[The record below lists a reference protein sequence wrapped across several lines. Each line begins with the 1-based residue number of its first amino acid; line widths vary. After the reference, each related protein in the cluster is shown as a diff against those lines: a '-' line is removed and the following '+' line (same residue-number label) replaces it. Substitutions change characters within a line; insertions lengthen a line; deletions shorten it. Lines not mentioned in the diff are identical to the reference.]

1 MSELIAC
8 RVCLVFDNVQL
19 FKLSKYELVAAYEFL
34 TGSQISINDGL
45 PQYLCT
51 YCRAQL
57 IKCMVFKNK
66 CCNTQDTL
74 RYMCEEQGG
83 LTITDLL
90 NLSKPLNLNQLT
102 ITTNTTTIDIE
113 YNETEIKEEVEIK
126 EEIEEPRKRRHKKK
140 EYVEIKYEDND
151 LELLSYSDNEID
163 NTQKEFEDFNVEVII
178 LTKEEQIQEIEARK
192 NSFNYLNSYFK
203 CDKCYKGFITHKTYK
218 NHMMRHDPSRGNYV
232 CDVCLSVWSEEKAL
246 RAHIITSHQRKYV
259 CKLCDHVSRSTNRA
273 KEHNKWHNG
282 YTFDCKIC
290 GASFSKSTS
299 QLTHIR
305 LQHPTNNSCDIC
317 GESFLG
323 EYGLRMHKKRA
334 HLNVD
339 ETIEDYTKTCET
351 CGVRF
356 KSDDAMKRHL
366 TYSGDGKC
374 VPVLRPCPEC
384 GEAFESEEMLEKH
397 AKEHPLDGT
406 VTCFECNRS
415 FANARS
421 HATHVQRVHLGIKMK
436 QPSKP
441 GKRRPETVV
450 CEICGKECITKAT
463 LICHQRIHSG
473 EKPFQCSECPKKFS
487 VYQRLQIHLRTH
499 TGECPYKCERCP
511 KAFKHKAALNRHS
524 RVHTGIKPYGCAH
537 CGKTF
542 SQSNSM
548 KLHVNTVHL
557 RLPAPYRNK
566 KNK

>member
-1 MSELIAC
+1 MTELVAC
-8 RVCLVFDNVQL
+8 RVCLVDDVQL
-19 FKLSKYELVAAYEFL
+19 FKLSKYELVTAYEFL
-34 TGSQISINDGL
+34 TGTQVSVNDGL

-57 IKCMVFKNK
+57 IKCIVFKNK

-74 RYMCEEQGG
+74 RYMYGEQGG
-83 LTITDLL
+83 LTNTDIR
-90 NLSKPLNLNQLT
+90 NLCKAFNLKPLSIAT
-102 ITTNTTTIDIE
+102 SNTPIDLE
-113 YNETEIKEEVEIK
+113 YTEPEIKEEVEIK
-126 EEIEEPRKRRHKKK
+126 EELEEPRKRRHKKAK
-140 EYVEIKYEDND
+140 EYVEIKFEDTD
-151 LELLSYSDNEID
+151 IDISYSDNDID
-163 NTQKEFEDFNVEVII
+163 SARREFDDHNVEVIV
-178 LTKEEQIQEIEARK
+178 LTKEQQLQEIEARK

-203 CDKCYKGFITHKTYK
+203 CDKCYKGFITHKTFK
-218 NHMMRHDPSRGNYV
+218 NHMLRHDPSRGDYV
-232 CDVCLSVWSEEKAL
+232 CDVCLSVWAEEKAL
-246 RAHIITSHQRKYV
+246 RAHVITSHQRKYI

-339 ETIEDYTKTCET
+339 GETNEDHTRACDA
-351 CGVRF
+351 CGVNF
-356 KSDDAMKRHL
+356 KTDDAVKRHL
-366 TYSGDGKC
+366 AYSADGKC
-374 VPVLRPCPEC
+374 VPAL
-384 GEAFESEEMLEKH
+384 
-397 AKEHPLDGT
+397 
-406 VTCFECNRS
+406 RS
-415 FANARS
+415 FASARS

-436 QPSKP
+436 QPANLYVDDKSQPVTRTINKLRVVGSNVVEYTTHERQATIP
-441 GKRRPETVV
+441 TDSAPTNLLPTYSLTKSNTRSLTNRLTRP
-450 CEICGKECITKAT
+450 
-463 LICHQRIHSG
+463 
-473 EKPFQCSECPKKFS
+473 
-487 VYQRLQIHLRTH
+487 QIHVRTH
-499 TGECPYKCERCP
+499 TGECPYKCDRCP

-524 RVHTGIKPYGCAH
+524 RVHTGVKPYGCAH